1 MRKMISLGD
10 ALKESMNRRCTFFG
24 LTFRTGT
31 KKNLGPYLVFL
42 WTEME
47 AWKANE

>member
-1 MRKMISLGD
+1 MISLGD

-31 KKNLGPYLVFL
+31 KKKLGSLFGFPLDGNGSL
-42 WTEME
+42 ES
-47 AWKANE
+47 K